1 MANDYLKS
9 RPKWGDAQEDDE
21 YDGLPSPEVIE
32 EKGPDGSILRT
43 VIDYKLNDKGQKVK
57 VTRKIKVSK
66 TQIKIS
72 KKAEERRHWK
82 KFGDCDG
89 LPPGPERGITSIAD
103 EVQIE
108 VTRREETE
116 EQPKPEATTN
126 LGIVCRNCKGEHWT
140 LKCPYKDKLFAASLM
155 PAAEGAAERG
165 EALTSSS
172 GGGAERLGGGEGKYV
187 PPGARGGSMARAGE
201 AMGRGGRD
209 ETATVRVTNL
219 SEETKE
225 ADLQDLFR
233 TFGPIS
239 RVYLAKDKVTGLSK
253 GFAFINFMRRDDAA
267 RAIDKLSGKFGY
279 DHLILHIE
287 WARPSGNEPGA
298 GKRI

>member
-1 MANDYLKS
+1 MATDFAKA
-9 RPKWGDAQEDDE
+9 RPKWGDAQDDDE
-21 YDGLPSPEVIE
+21 YDGLPQQEVFE

-43 VIDYKLNDKGQKVK
+43 VIDYKINDKNQKVK
-57 VTRKIKVSK
+57 VIRKIKVAK

-72 KKAEERRHWK
+72 KRAEERRHWK
-82 KFGDCDG
+82 KFGECEG

-103 EVQIE
+103 EVLIE
-108 VTRREETE
+108 VTRRHETE
-116 EQPKPEATTN
+116 EQKPKKEATTN
-126 LGIVCRNCKGEHWT
+126 LGIVCRNCKGDHWT
-140 LKCPYKDKLFAASLM
+140 LKCPYKDKLYADSLM
-155 PAAEGAAERG
+155 PPAGSERS
-165 EALTSSS
+165 EVTSS
-172 GGGAERLGGGEGKYV
+172 GGGERVGGGDGKYV
-187 PPGARGGSMARAGE
+187 PPGARAGAGGARAGD

-225 ADLQDLFR
+225 GDLQDLFR

-267 RAIDKLSGKFGY
+267 RAIEKLSGKFGY

-287 WARPSGNEPGA
+287 WARPSEGGA
-298 GKRI
+298 GAKRI